1 MKIIY
6 LHFWKTISTSA
17 QKLIVTRKRGV
28 RTKSPE
34 NEPRQQAI
42 DTELADVS
50 SEGNGEE
57 KSAGRR
63 QLDTAISDDLNTKS
77 KHDRRVL
84 HSDRRVNTDHHY
96 NGPSRRYT
104 IDRRL
109 NLKDRRANL

>member
-6 LHFWKTISTSA
+6 LHLLKTISTSA
-17 QKLIVTRKRGV
+17 QKLVVTRKRGV
-28 RTKSPE
+28 GTKSPE

-63 QLDTAISDDLNTKS
+63 QLDTAISDGLNTKS

-109 NLKDRRANL
+109 NLKDRRANH